1 MYLSHARSQLFP
13 FMNNMLCASFS
24 FRIQIFF
31 TSLYVYLKGFGDMR
45 IAMPYLEQAYALI
58 ASPVSSVG
66 SCGVLY
72 RFPFCSGE
80 PAGMGK
86 LCQWGVLLER

>member
-1 MYLSHARSQLFP
+1 
-13 FMNNMLCASFS
+13 
-24 FRIQIFF
+24 
-31 TSLYVYLKGFGDMR
+31 MR

-86 LCQWGVLLER
+86 LCQRGVPLER